1 MEDPGTFLRGSG
13 HLGTVGRREPVVGR
27 KWWTGSGPY
36 LPSSFTHCRS
46 TLSVSLEQ
54 AAILAR
60 SHGLLPKCV
69 MQATDIMRKQVR
81 TPTVARDPDQPCGM
95 WFILGLVFRGPR
107 YLAQSQL
114 FTFLTPPSSLFRP
127 LP

>member
-13 HLGTVGRREPVVGR
+13 HLGIVGRREPVGR

-95 WFILGLVFRGPR
+95 
-107 YLAQSQL
+107 
-114 FTFLTPPSSLFRP
+114 
-127 LP
+127 

>member
-13 HLGTVGRREPVVGR
+13 HLGIVGRREPVVGR

-95 WFILGLVFRGPR
+95 RFILGLFFHGPR
-107 YLAQSQL
+107 YLAQSRL
-114 FTFLTPPSSLFRP
+114 FTFLTPPSSLFPP

>member
-13 HLGTVGRREPVVGR
+13 HLGIVGRREPVVGR

-95 WFILGLVFRGPR
+95 WFILDLVFHGPR
-107 YLAQSQL
+107 YLAQSRL
-114 FTFLTPPSSLFRP
+114 FTFLTPPSSLFPP